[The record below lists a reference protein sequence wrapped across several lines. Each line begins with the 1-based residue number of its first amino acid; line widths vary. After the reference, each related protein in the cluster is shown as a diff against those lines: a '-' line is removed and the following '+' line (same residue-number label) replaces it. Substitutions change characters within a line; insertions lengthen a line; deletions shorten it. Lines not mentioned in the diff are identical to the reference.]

1 MYRTSAAVVLAA
13 GLVSLGGAA
22 AADEPETADA
32 AMTAAESI
40 AQCPGCDFYFGKGPN
55 ESARRGLSDIGI
67 ESPEGG
73 GYHILMAYTG
83 TRWARLWE
91 GNGSTQNVD
100 RLPSKAVIC
109 MLEDGWTNIRK
120 GPGLNYRRVGKVT
133 RPTVKKVFE
142 ARLTK
147 ALGRQPGEAWYRISY
162 NGNPAWVQNLR
173 TISFGPYAKTAAAS
187 CEAWEQYYA

>member
-1 MYRTSAAVVLAA
+1 MIRSAAVLVLSV
-13 GLVSLGGAA
+13 GIVVPGGAA
-22 AADEPETADA
+22 LADQPETAQA
-32 AMTAAESI
+32 AMAAAERI
-40 AQCPGCDFYFGKGPN
+40 AHCPGCDFYFGQRPY

-73 GYHILMAYTG
+73 GYHILLAYTG

-100 RLPSKAVIC
+100 RLPSKTVIC
-109 MLEDGWTNIRK
+109 MDAGGWTNIRN
-120 GPGLNYRRVGKVT
+120 GPGLNYGRVGKVS

-147 ALGRQPGEAWYRISY
+147 ALGNSGGEA
-162 NGNPAWVQNLR
+162 
-173 TISFGPYAKTAAAS
+173 
-187 CEAWEQYYA
+187 